1 MPVRREPAPRPDEAP
16 SQRRAERRWLPV
28 LGVVAV
34 ILLVSGGARTV
45 ADATA
50 GPPQP
55 PTGVPGTV
63 IVQPRPGWSVDPGAR
78 VDDGSLHEVL
88 LVRGTADLLLVG
100 IDGYGGSASDLA
112 RDYVERVLG
121 ARFAQLSVG
130 RVAGPVALHNGVPAV
145 QFGYVGVT
153 EGGVSVEG
161 AVTIAIAGGSRDG
174 VVFDGYAPEGD
185 LAWAAGDI
193 RAMVAGAEVG

>member
-1 MPVRREPAPRPDEAP
+1 
-16 SQRRAERRWLPV
+16 V
-28 LGVVAV
+28 LGVVATIAFV
-34 ILLVSGGARTV
+34 TGGARAV

-50 GPPQP
+50 GPLQP
-55 PTGVPGTV
+55 PASVPGIV
-63 IVQPRPGWSVDPGAR
+63 VVQPRPGWSEDPEAR

-100 IDGYGGSASDLA
+100 IDAYGGSASDLA
-112 RDYVERVLG
+112 RDYVDRVLR

-130 RVAGPVALHNGVPAV
+130 EVAGPVALRSGVPAL

-161 AVTIAIAGGSRDG
+161 AVTAAVAGTGRDG
-174 VVFDGYAPEGD
+174 IVFDGFAPEGD

>member
-1 MPVRREPAPRPDEAP
+1 MRVRSEPAPRPDEAP

-28 LGVVAV
+28 AGVVAV
-34 ILLVSGGARTV
+34 ILFVTGGARAL

-50 GPPQP
+50 GPLQP
-55 PTGVPGTV
+55 STGIPGIV
-63 IVQPRPGWSVDPGAR
+63 VVQPRQGWTADAGAR
-78 VDDGSLHEVL
+78 VDDGALHEVL
-88 LVRGTADLLLVG
+88 LVRGTAHLLLVG

-112 RDYVERVLG
+112 RDYVERVLR

-130 RVAGPVALHNGVPAV
+130 QVDGPVALRSGVPAL

-161 AVTIAIAGGSRDG
+161 AVTAAVVGSGRDG
-174 VVFDGYAPEGD
+174 AVLDGFGPEGD
-185 LAWAAGDI
+185 LAWAVEDI